1 MGLSFRRLPAGGMG
15 AASAPRI
22 DRNYVLSSVR
32 VNNLSENQQRKNRD
46 YGIAVAG
53 GRVPARSTE
62 VGDEKLMA
70 TTVLQA
76 FMRANLIDLEGEDT
90 RLEKLKEAATTLAS
104 EFGARPIKMAI
115 PALLSVLRE
124 DARNPDDAF
133 DATSGAIEMHWS
145 TYHSVFRDGNAL
157 TLYRAVTLQALVEA
171 IDDHPPLGT
180 AIALL
185 MRNFRHAI
193 ELGKLAPSI
202 QLLIDAAEEAFKAER
217 ERIAPPA
224 AAVHLA
230 PAAMSI
236 KFDRTK
242 LTKRM
247 DAAVGPHDR
256 AGQACESP
264 NPHWPSQGNPWSHE
278 FSDRMT
284 AILSDYVDGAMAE
297 AAKLDAKN
305 HQAVANSI
313 AALAMID
320 PAVKRSTSLLWWRQ
334 ALYSESAEMS
344 YRRLKAA
351 DAIVHAVADLSSLLP
366 DTYER
371 AVDSFLA
378 EAILALGLGREV
390 SDICLFRG
398 VSSTA
403 ISALADCL
411 TYPSP
416 TGLVTA
422 AVLCNSDAGLVCTP
436 SLPPEEWAVW
446 LLRELMAI
454 RAMQEIQKSVE
465 VLDPADE

>member
-1 MGLSFRRLPAGGMG
+1 
-15 AASAPRI
+15 
-22 DRNYVLSSVR
+22 
-32 VNNLSENQQRKNRD
+32 
-46 YGIAVAG
+46 
-53 GRVPARSTE
+53 
-62 VGDEKLMA
+62 MA

-90 RLEKLKEAATTLAS
+90 RLDKLKEAATALAA

-115 PALLSVLRE
+115 PVLLSVLRD
-124 DARNPDDAF
+124 DAQNPSDAF
-133 DATSGAIEMHWS
+133 DATSRAIEEHWS
-145 TYHSVFRDGNAL
+145 TYHSVFRDGKAL
-157 TLYRAVTLQALVEA
+157 TLYRAVALQALVEA

-185 MRNFRHAI
+185 MRNFRYVI
-193 ELGKLAPSI
+193 ELGKLDPSI

-217 ERIAPPA
+217 EGTAPPA
-224 AAVHLA
+224 AAVPL
-230 PAAMSI
+230 PAAATSI

-242 LTKRM
+242 LTKRI

-256 AGQACESP
+256 AGQAGENP
-264 NPHWPSQGNPWSHE
+264 NPSWPNQGNVWSHE

-284 AILSDYVDGAMAE
+284 AILADYVDGAMAE

-313 AALAMID
+313 AALTTID
-320 PAVKRSTSLLWWRQ
+320 PAIKRSTSLLWWRQ
-334 ALYSESAEMS
+334 ALYSESAETS
-344 YRRLKAA
+344 YRRLEAA

-378 EAILALGLGREV
+378 EAILALGLGSEV
-390 SDICLFRG
+390 RDIRLFRG
-398 VSSTA
+398 ASSTA
-403 ISALADCL
+403 ISALTHGL
-411 TYPSP
+411 TFQSP

-422 AVLCNSDAGLVCTP
+422 AVLHKTDDGLVCTP

-454 RAMQEIQKSVE
+454 RAVEEIQRSAKVQDTAYE
-465 VLDPADE
+465 